1 MVDRKVAV
9 LRADAS
15 GLIGVGHVMRSLA
28 LGEAMRDAGFDVVLA
43 SVDPPAGMRE
53 EARKCGITIFDLHC
67 EPFGSD
73 DALATLALN
82 GAVLVID
89 GYKFKREFF
98 EILEKGSNNFV
109 VIDDN
114 VETKSLAPS
123 VVINQNPHATPEM
136 YAHLLGAPK
145 LLLGLQYALLRREVR
160 AAAKQTKPTIV
171 GKVFVAMGGSDFLQ
185 LTSPIVHGLKDLDIE
200 ICVAI
205 GPTNGQRQQ
214 IEETVMAIPRA
225 RVILQA
231 NYITELASSSLAIL
245 AAGSSLWEAAAL
257 GVPSIGLIVADNQ
270 SDAAHT
276 VDENG
281 YATSMDFRF
290 EFKIEDLH
298 ANVETFLTS
307 DKSDSTLKRS
317 HQLGLVEVGGAMKVA
332 RVIEAIVQS
341 N

>member
-1 MVDRKVAV
+1 MVERKVAV

-15 GLIGVGHVMRSLA
+15 DLIGVGHVMRSLA
-28 LGEAMRDAGFDVVLA
+28 LGEALLDAGFDVVLA
-43 SVDPPAGMRE
+43 SVDLPAGMRE
-53 EARKCGITIFDLHC
+53 EARKCGITVVDLQC
-67 EPFGSD
+67 EPFGSA
-73 DALATLALN
+73 DALATLSLN

-89 GYKFKREFF
+89 GYKFEREFF
-98 EILEKGSNNFV
+98 AELESRATSFV

-114 VETKSLAPS
+114 VETKALAPS
-123 VVINQNPHATPEM
+123 VVINQNPHATAEM
-136 YAHLLGAPK
+136 YAQLSGNPK
-145 LLLGLQYALLRREVR
+145 LLLGLQYVLLRREVR
-160 AAAKQTKPTIV
+160 EATKQSIIPV
-171 GKVFVAMGGSDFLQ
+171 AGKVFVAMGGSDFLK
-185 LTSPIVHGLKDLDIE
+185 LTSPIVDGLQDLDIE

-281 YATSMDFRF
+281 YAISMDFRF

-332 RVIEAIVQS
+332 RVIEAIV
-341 N
+341 

>member
-1 MVDRKVAV
+1 MVERKVAV

-15 GLIGVGHVMRSLA
+15 DLIGVGHVMRSLA
-28 LGEAMRDAGFDVVLA
+28 LGEALLDAGFDVVLA
-43 SVDPPAGMRE
+43 SVDLPAGMRE
-53 EARKCGITIFDLHC
+53 EAHKCGITVVDLQC
-67 EPFGSD
+67 VPFGAA
-73 DALATLALN
+73 DALATLSLN

-89 GYKFKREFF
+89 GYKFEREFF
-98 EILEKGSNNFV
+98 EILENQATHFA

-114 VETKSLAPS
+114 VETKALAPS

-136 YAHLLGAPK
+136 YVHLLGTPQ

-160 AAAKQTKPTIV
+160 EATKQSIIPVV

-185 LTSPIVHGLKDLDIE
+185 LTAPIVDGLKDLDIE

-214 IEETVMAIPRA
+214 IEETVMSIPRA

-231 NYITELASSSLAIL
+231 DYITELASSSLAIL

-270 SDAAHT
+270 SESARAADLQLLMPVIDVRIKLNLELLLDSTIIALSAGDRKSHNFESI
-276 VDENG
+276 VNG
-281 YATSMDFRF
+281 
-290 EFKIEDLH
+290 
-298 ANVETFLTS
+298 ANVTAKLLSQFTTE
-307 DKSDSTLKRS
+307 
-317 HQLGLVEVGGAMKVA
+317 
-332 RVIEAIVQS
+332 
-341 N
+341 